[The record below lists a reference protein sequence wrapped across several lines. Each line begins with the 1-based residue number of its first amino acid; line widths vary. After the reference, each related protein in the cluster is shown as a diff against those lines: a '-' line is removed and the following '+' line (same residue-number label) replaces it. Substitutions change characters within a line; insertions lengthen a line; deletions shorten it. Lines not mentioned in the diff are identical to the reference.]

1 MIVSIAHELFS
12 LENQNHIWVE
22 SIMSFFYEERHIWF
36 IEDEEKIFQSEWFL
50 ENTPK
55 KQQILRENIEKFISH
70 YENGRNYYLRLPLF
84 SVKVEDKE
92 NARSILQAPLYIIG
106 EGASD
111 RDFLIIL
118 ISKFAKIKNPFAL
131 QLENAIQNHWAII
144 IGGGG
149 NTWEK
154 EMNNLYS
161 KYGKNRIF
169 IFSDSDKL
177 YPTHESNKQK
187 SVEKTCQKKGVVF
200 HTLYK
205 REIENYL
212 PLKALKSFANDIG
225 KTAIYEEFEKL
236 STDERD
242 FYDLEKGLL
251 AGNKETDA
259 KDRRQFLEIQQQNGL
274 FNNLGQDQIS
284 RLEIGFANKSKII
297 SYFEDVT
304 ANDLTE
310 HCKHHP
316 VLAHQNPKGEMI
328 DLLSKIAK
336 AL

>member
-1 MIVSIAHELFS
+1 MIVAIHHELFS
-12 LENQNHIWVE
+12 LENHLWVE
-22 SIMSFFYEERHIWF
+22 SMMSFFYEERHTWF

-55 KQQILRENIEKFISH
+55 KQQIIRENIEKFISH
-70 YENGRNYYLRLPLF
+70 YENERNYYLRLPLF

-92 NARSILQAPLYIIG
+92 NARTILQAPLYIIG

-111 RDFLIIL
+111 RDFLTLL
-118 ISKFAKIKNPFAL
+118 IGKFAKIKNPFAL

-154 EMNNLYS
+154 EKNHLYS

-169 IFSDSDKL
+169 VFSDSDKL
-177 YPTHESNKQK
+177 YSTHESDKQK
-187 SVEKTCQKKGVVF
+187 SVEKTCYKKGVLF

-212 PLKALKSFANDIG
+212 PLKALQLFAYDIG
-225 KTAIYEEFEKL
+225 KSAIYEEFEKL

-242 FYDLEKGLL
+242 FYDMENGFKAGESRNFL
-251 AGNKETDA
+251 A
-259 KDRRQFLEIQQQNGL
+259 IQQENGL
-274 FNNLGQDQIS
+274 FIQLQQDQIS
-284 RLEIGFANKSKII
+284 RLETGFGNKSKII
-297 SYFEDVT
+297 SYFDDVT
-304 ANDLTE
+304 AYDLIE

-336 AL
+336 VL